1 MRGKPQRTDRL
12 IIMTKYPEPGQ
23 TKTRLIPA
31 LGPQGA
37 ANLHRQFGLNTVAA
51 GAEFD
56 PEIRYT
62 GGDETLMRDWLGD
75 FQFVAQG
82 DGDLGDRMS
91 RAFADGFAK
100 GTMGGCDRIVM
111 IGTDC
116 PGISPTL
123 IQTAFVTLLTAD
135 LVLGPATDGGYYL
148 IGLRSFYPQLF
159 KTIVWSTETVL
170 SKTLAIA
177 DRNQISYQQLIMLS
191 DIDRPE
197 DLALLL

>member
-37 ANLHRQFGLNTVAA
+37 ANLHRQFGLNTVAV

-75 FQFVAQG
+75 FPFVAQG

-100 GTMGGCDRIVM
+100 GPMGSCDRIVM

-116 PGISPTL
+116 PGISSTL